1 VAALQL
7 ALSVQYGFARNQGV
21 LIKTLLAAETAAFD
35 PQVVRIITVAF
46 EEAWELLTQADSTL
60 AKRRPAATRERLAK
74 RIIELA
80 RHGERDP
87 RRLRDS
93 AVLFITQSSLKSLP
107 RRPGSG

>member
-1 VAALQL
+1 MP
-7 ALSVQYGFARNQGV
+7 
-21 LIKTLLAAETAAFD
+21 IKNPSSPRKQRPSIRKSF
-35 PQVVRIITVAF
+35 RIITVAF

-93 AVLFITQSSLKSLP
+93 AMLFITQSSLKSLP
-107 RRPGSG
+107 RRPRTGMRLVCGLLSTG